1 MARSATAT
9 VTGERRRTEIL
20 DAALLCFDR
29 RGISATTVE
38 DIRAESGASI
48 GSIYHQFASKDEILS
63 AIYCQAVAAYGDGLI
78 EALRSRQE
86 SRAGLQAAVAFHVAW
101 IDAHRAL
108 ARIMLHWDESEL
120 SEAGRALLNEE
131 AWRFAGELDR
141 WLQEGVT
148 EGRLRPLPA
157 ELAASLFLGPLLEY
171 GRRLVH
177 HLTSHPVDESGRG
190 LAEGIWR
197 ALATGPG
204 TNDAA
209 A

>member
-1 MARSATAT
+1 
-9 VTGERRRTEIL
+9 
-20 DAALLCFDR
+20 
-29 RGISATTVE
+29 
-38 DIRAESGASI
+38 
-48 GSIYHQFASKDEILS
+48 
-63 AIYCQAVAAYGDGLI
+63 
-78 EALRSRQE
+78 
-86 SRAGLQAAVAFHVAW
+86 
-101 IDAHRAL
+101 
-108 ARIMLHWDESEL
+108 MLHWDESEL

-148 EGRLRPLPA
+148 AGRLRPLPA

-190 LAEGIWR
+190 LADGIWR

-204 TNDAA
+204 ADDAMA
-209 A
+209 